1 MIASLPEVASLRP
14 VRILRLSAVWL
25 RKLISSRRLRGLL
38 MPEEA
43 AVLDFE
49 LPSSSSSLLERRL
62 VILRF
67 LVVLKSLRS
76 SIL

>member
-25 RKLISSRRLRGLL
+25 RKLMSSRRLRGLL

-49 LPSSSSSLLERRL
+49 LLSSSSSLLERRL

>member
-49 LPSSSSSLLERRL
+49 LLSSSSSLLERRL